1 VALPESAV
9 KAANAAMLGLI
20 GGAPYNKVGRQAA
33 GGGVG
38 AGQPPLVTSAV
49 TSMTSVATSVL

>member
-1 VALPESAV
+1 MALPESAV

-33 GGGVG
+33 GGVG

-49 TSMTSVATSVL
+49 TSMTSVATGVL